1 MNIKTHWEIIHRTNV
16 PTQVS
21 WYQEHS
27 LQSLRFIVN
36 TGIDKAGPIIDVGGG
51 ISTLVDDL
59 LLNGYEHITVL
70 DISASALNTVQQRM
84 GASAKKITWIEA
96 DVTQAQLPYQF
107 YAVWHDR
114 AVFHFLIEPEDR
126 RRYVNVVKAAVR
138 PGGHVIVATFAPDG
152 PDHCSGLEV
161 VRYNPEG
168 LHNEFGESFD
178 LVDST
183 HETHQTPFGT
193 QQKFIYC
200 YCRKY

>member
-1 MNIKTHWEIIHRTNV
+1 MNIKTHWEDIHRTKV

-36 TGIDKAGPIIDVGGG
+36 TGIDKAGQIIDVGGG
-51 ISTLVDDL
+51 ISTLADDL

-96 DVTQAQLPYQF
+96 DVTQAHLPSQF

>member
-1 MNIKTHWEIIHRTNV
+1 MNIKTHWEDIHRTKV

-36 TGIDKAGPIIDVGGG
+36 TGIEKAGQIIDVGGG
-51 ISTLVDDL
+51 ISTLADDL

-178 LVDST
+178 RVDST